1 MTFFI
6 NHIRDN
12 PLCKLC
18 GVVEDAIHYFFRCR
32 RYTTERQVFNDT
44 VRVLQSL
51 SINLI
56 LYGNEDLNFETNIV
70 LFRAIQRYIQVI
82 KRFNIFSD
90 SLFENIILHKYQ
102 LNYMFYC

>member
-6 NHIRDN
+6 NYIRDN
-12 PLCKLC
+12 PLCKLY
-18 GVVEDAIHYFFRCR
+18 GVVEDAIHYFFRCK

-90 SLFENIILHKYQ
+90 SLFEKHHTT
-102 LNYMFYC
+102 